1 MKFVG
6 HRHSVV
12 RVAVVY
18 NPVERAVTCD
28 DKGNIKI
35 WNLDRSQGMRSHH
48 LQALTVQGQS
58 PEQVFAFQP
67 TIERGWSHKPSHV
80 GL

>member
-1 MKFVG
+1 MKMVG

-12 RVAVVY
+12 QVAVVY
-18 NPVERAVTCD
+18 NPIERAVTCD

-35 WNLDRSQGMRSHH
+35 WNLDRAQGMRSHH
-48 LQALTVQGQS
+48 LQALSVQGEG

-67 TIERGWSHKPSHV
+67 TVERGR
-80 GL
+80 